1 MNIFF
6 ALAGFL
12 ATVGFIPFS
21 LGFFAQFIFRKRQ
34 FHFLSGW
41 IVSLII
47 VLSQWY
53 FMHGTML
60 SLGEEFKPSIIGSY
74 LILGLFS
81 SLGIKLG
88 FPIGIGTPLAERPSH
103 TTNRTDHVVSG
114 SAVIDRFDQAE
125 PVRETE

>member
-1 MNIFF
+1 MKSVF
-6 ALAGFL
+6 AILGFIAL
-12 ATVGFIPFS
+12 IGIIPFS

-34 FHFLSGW
+34 FHFLTGW

-53 FMHGTML
+53 FMHGTMFT
-60 SLGEEFKPSIIGSY
+60 LGDEFKPSIIGSY

-88 FPIGIGTPLAERPSH
+88 FPTKKSTVPKKAQFLQNNQS
-103 TTNRTDHVVSG
+103 N
-114 SAVIDRFDQAE
+114 
-125 PVRETE
+125 